1 MICSLLPSTL
11 QPDIVLL
18 GAKDGKIKL
27 INIDRGE
34 AYKTINATPN
44 AVMQMVALDRTT
56 KPGTNY
62 MTQISRLLLVGLANK
77 NVSK

>member
-44 AVMQMVALDRTT
+44 AVM
-56 KPGTNY
+56 
-62 MTQISRLLLVGLANK
+62 
-77 NVSK
+77 

>member
-56 KPGTNY
+56 KPGTNSV
-62 MTQISRLLLVGLANK
+62 TQISRLLLVGLANK

>member
-44 AVMQMVALDRTT
+44 AVMQMVALDSTT
-56 KPGTNY
+56 KPGTNS
-62 MTQISRLLLVGLANK
+62 MTYISRLLLVGLANK

>member
-56 KPGTNY
+56 KPGTNS

>member
-44 AVMQMVALDRTT
+44 AVMQMVALERMT
-56 KPGTNY
+56 KPGINS